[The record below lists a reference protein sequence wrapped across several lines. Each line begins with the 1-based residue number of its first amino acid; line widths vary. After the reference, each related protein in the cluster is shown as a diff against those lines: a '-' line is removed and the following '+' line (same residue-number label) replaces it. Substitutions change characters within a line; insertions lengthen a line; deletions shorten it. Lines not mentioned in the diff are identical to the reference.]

1 MTTHQTQERTK
12 FQSERQREIAQLV
25 YDKGRVE
32 VSELASRFSVTTETI
47 RRDLSVLAQNYVVRR
62 VHGGAIAYESLRHE
76 PMLIVRDTQNAEE
89 KRKVARRAVEELPR
103 EGSIIIDS
111 GSTLGIF
118 ADMMPEDQE
127 LTVFTNSVPV
137 IQSLSTRDSIDVNVI
152 GGFLRKNTMAM
163 VDASSI
169 DMVRD
174 LVVDVLFISC
184 DGVSPERGFTTPYRD
199 EVAIKRAMM
208 AAARWVVM
216 LFDHTKVGNDQ
227 LLRFAAVDEIDTI
240 ITDGGVPMATIHALQ
255 DLGPQVIRV
264 E

>member
-1 MTTHQTQERTK
+1 MEERTK

-25 YDKGRVE
+25 FDKGRVE
-32 VSELASRFSVTTETI
+32 VSELAKRFSVTTETI
-47 RRDLSVLAQNYVVRR
+47 RRDLSELAERRVVRR
-62 VHGGAIAYESLRHE
+62 VHGGAIAYESLRYE
-76 PMLIVRDTQNAEE
+76 PMLIVRDTQNAKE
-89 KRKVARRAVEELPR
+89 KRSIARRAVEELPR
-103 EGSIIIDS
+103 EGSVIIDS

-118 ADMMPEDQE
+118 ADMLPDDRE

-137 IQSLSTRDSIDVNVI
+137 IQSLSVRDAIEVNVI
-152 GGFLRKNTMAM
+152 GGFLKKNTMAM
-163 VDASSI
+163 VDSSSI
-169 DMVRD
+169 EMVRD

-184 DGVSPERGFTTPYRD
+184 DGVSPERGFTTPYRE

-227 LLRFAAVDEIDTI
+227 LFRFAAVDEIDTI
-240 ITDGGVPMATIHALQ
+240 ITDGGVPMATIRALQ
-255 DLGPQVIRV
+255 DLGPQVTRV